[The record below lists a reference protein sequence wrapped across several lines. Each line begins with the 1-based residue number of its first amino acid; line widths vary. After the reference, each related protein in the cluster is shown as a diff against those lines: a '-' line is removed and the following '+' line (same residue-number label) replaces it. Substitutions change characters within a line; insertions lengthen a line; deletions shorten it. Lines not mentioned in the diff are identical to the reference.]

1 MIALDECVAAFV
13 AAAERE
19 GEVDGGRTISDAD
32 LLAILTA
39 AVRMYGRRA
48 ERVDRPAPPVDVQKV
63 NATDVLTTA
72 CEMIRTINVNLFDVS
87 MWFSRNDR

>member
-1 MIALDECVAAFV
+1 MV

-19 GEVDGGRTISDAD
+19 GEAHRDATISDAD
-32 LLAILTA
+32 LVAILTA
-39 AVRMYGRRA
+39 AVRIYGRRA
-48 ERVDRPAPPVDVQKV
+48 ERVDRPAPPIDAQQL
-63 NATDVLTTA
+63 NTTDVLTTA